1 MNILLTGVGGFI
13 GFHLAKKLLSQG
25 HNVIGVDNLN
35 SYYNP
40 KLKRDRINDL
50 SKLKKKFKFHK
61 QDISSNKFIKK
72 FLIKKFDI
80 IINLAAQAGV
90 RYSLK
95 NPHAYVNSN
104 LVGFVNI
111 IELAKRKK
119 IKHFL
124 YASSSSVYGHSKKNL
139 YKETDQVNH
148 PLQLY
153 AATKRS
159 NELIAHSYSSLFNLP
174 TTGMRFFTVYGTWG
188 RPDMSIFMF
197 VKNII
202 ENKKIDIFNYGKH
215 ERSFTYIDDI
225 VEGIC
230 SLIKKIPKKNLKKK
244 NKKILNVDESFAP
257 YNIVNLGNDKSVKL
271 MNLISKIEKLLS
283 KKSKKKL
290 LKIQPGDIFKT
301 KANIVKLK
309 NINSKFPKTQ
319 INEGL
324 IKFIDWYKKYYKI
337 KT

>member
-13 GFHLAKKLLSQG
+13 GFHLAKELLSQG
-25 HNVIGVDNLN
+25 HYVIGVDNLN
-35 SYYNP
+35 SYYDP
-40 KLKRDRINDL
+40 KLKRDRINNL
-50 SKLKKKFKFHK
+50 IKLKKKFKFYK
-61 QDISSNKFIKK
+61 ENISSNKFIKK
-72 FLIKKFDI
+72 FLAKKFDI

-104 LVGFVNI
+104 LVGFVNT

-124 YASSSSVYGHSKKNL
+124 YASSSSVYGYSKKNL

-230 SLIKKIPKKNLKKK
+230 SLIKKIPKKNLQKK

-271 MNLISKIEKLLS
+271 MDLILRIEKLLS

-309 NINSKFPKTQ
+309 NINNKFPKTQ
-319 INEGL
+319 INDGL

>member
-13 GFHLAKKLLSQG
+13 GFHLAKKLLIQG
-25 HNVIGVDNLN
+25 HRIIGIDNLN
-35 SYYNP
+35 NYY
-40 KLKRDRINDL
+40 DQ
-50 SKLKKKFKFHK
+50 KLKKDRIKDLIKLKKDFLFYKE
-61 QDISSNKFIKK
+61 DISSNKFIKK
-72 FLIKKFDI
+72 FLPKKFNI

-124 YASSSSVYGHSKKNL
+124 YASSSSVYGYSKKDL
-139 YKETDQVNH
+139 YKETDHVNH

-215 ERSFTYIDDI
+215 ERSFTYVDDI
-225 VEGIC
+225 VDGVC
-230 SLIKKIPKKNLKKK
+230 SLIKKVPKKNLLKK
-244 NKKILNVDESFAP
+244 NKKFLNVDESFAP
-257 YNIVNLGNDKSVKL
+257 YNLVNLGNDRSVKL
-271 MNLISKIEKLLS
+271 MDLINRIEKLLA

-309 NINSKFPKTQ
+309 NINNKFPKTQ
-319 INEGL
+319 INDGL